1 MVLLLIVVVAGMV
14 VRGAAQHLHD
24 PGGTRML
31 LLRKMTAPQP
41 PT

>member
-1 MVLLLIVVVAGMV
+1 MVLLIVVVVAGMV

-24 PGGTRML
+24 PAGTRVL